1 MHRLLILITSIFL
14 IVLGGC
20 NKVEDTFFRFDIDET
35 YEMIIPIIPFD
46 SIEAPV
52 PTPDVTNTFDQA
64 FEANST
70 RADKVRDIKLTKL
83 KFVIVDPLDADFS
96 FMKDVEL
103 YLAAQGVETTLMAF
117 KFDIPED
124 VGSVLELETS
134 GENLDKFKSIGSYNF
149 VVNVVTRSSVDT
161 PINVQA
167 DMTFRV
173 TADVF

>member
-1 MHRLLILITSIFL
+1 MYRLFILIAGIFL
-14 IVLGGC
+14 IALGGC

-35 YEMIIPIIPFD
+35 YEMTIPIIPFD

-52 PTPDVTNTFDQA
+52 PTPDVTSTFDQA

-83 KFVIVDPLDADFS
+83 RFVIVDPPEADFF

-124 VGSVLELETS
+124 IGSVLELETS
-134 GENLDKFKSIGSYNF
+134 GENLDKFKNIGSYNF
-149 VVNVVTRSSVDT
+149 VVNVVTRSSVDR
-161 PINVQA
+161 PINVEA

>member
-1 MHRLLILITSIFL
+1 MRIF
-14 IVLGGC
+14 
-20 NKVEDTFFRFDIDET
+20 
-35 YEMIIPIIPFD
+35 P
-46 SIEAPV
+46 
-52 PTPDVTNTFDQA
+52 
-64 FEANST
+64 
-70 RADKVRDIKLTKL
+70 
-83 KFVIVDPLDADFS
+83 